1 MSNRTKILKSIMKKS
16 VSEKPTFGTNP
27 LDPWSAKAN
36 LAEDAILDR
45 YLKSV
50 GVNPEFAPKNTKV
63 AHSKTEKFKKWK
75 RNHMYET
82 TLWEED
88 EEEFKVFDYK
98 PRYFYVCPTATEL
111 YTGIEDKIEEDS
123 YELVEGMAKLQDV
136 LFFIEKHL
144 KEKKGSPKE
153 DDLGYL
159 VCAQN
164 VKDQLTK
171 MAEMI
176 NPDMRIEHGYL
187 QGHVDAIAKMLDYN
201 NRKSELEQIDEV
213 STKGYHAAAIKSR
226 QDAAVKVMSSMG
238 QDKAARTKLNAR
250 NAGLKRLSNRT
261 DAEMKKANSG
271 PQKSIPRK
279 EPTEAERRGY
289 GQGRY
294 MGDSVE
300 HEDETLVEVSSE
312 LLDRYKQKAKK
323 SADTLYSQGQYR
335 KSTNRLM
342 NVMKA
347 TGKQI
352 DKTTSNIKKSLNKEE
367 SSKSLE
373 IIKSL
378 NKKKGNMSED
388 LLDHEK
394 EDKSVATYGK
404 KPKFDKTDEK
414 ESVGEKKPQAAA
426 VMSGGSTLT
435 GEKRDT
441 VEIDPVMRVR
451 PGQPDPTKKEDKK
464 KDEKDKKNKQ

>member
-1 MSNRTKILKSIMKKS
+1 
-16 VSEKPTFGTNP
+16 
-27 LDPWSAKAN
+27 
-36 LAEDAILDR
+36 
-45 YLKSV
+45 
-50 GVNPEFAPKNTKV
+50 
-63 AHSKTEKFKKWK
+63 
-75 RNHMYET
+75 
-82 TLWEED
+82 
-88 EEEFKVFDYK
+88 
-98 PRYFYVCPTATEL
+98 
-111 YTGIEDKIEEDS
+111 
-123 YELVEGMAKLQDV
+123 
-136 LFFIEKHL
+136 
-144 KEKKGSPKE
+144 
-153 DDLGYL
+153 
-159 VCAQN
+159 
-164 VKDQLTK
+164 
-171 MAEMI
+171 
-176 NPDMRIEHGYL
+176 
-187 QGHVDAIAKMLDYN
+187 
-201 NRKSELEQIDEV
+201 
-213 STKGYHAAAIKSR
+213 
-226 QDAAVKVMSSMG
+226 
-238 QDKAARTKLNAR
+238 
-250 NAGLKRLSNRT
+250 
-261 DAEMKKANSG
+261 MKKANSG

-300 HEDETLVEVSSE
+300 HDDETLVEVSSE